1 MLGLSAYFD
10 ESGHSEDPHCR
21 FVGMGGLIAPESAWT
36 EFEQKWQ
43 AVLDDQCEGHWF
55 HMKDFA
61 SGYGIYAGWG
71 KERKERLLGS
81 LVKTV
86 RESGARPFGAVVSL
100 DAYETVCRGLP
111 GIEKL
116 LVDPYYI
123 CFQDVTAAAAVSVI
137 AYSIHATT
145 TVEEWQEFEKTE
157 KVAMVYARHDGF
169 GTISSSS
176 GTRRESMG
184 RAESLWHALKDANP
198 AWGQWMGAYSSN
210 LAQNLAFLQAADLFA
225 YELTHEFENR
235 VNRPQDPMRW
245 GLAQMLPGSWRD
257 FLHKF
262 YGVPQLLQML
272 TESGILGPHEDP
284 RHGLSIHSSMN
295 NIMHRDLL
303 FARMYNR
310 RYRNEK
316 PSEKS

>member
-10 ESGHSEDPHCR
+10 ESGHSEDARCR

-36 EFEQKWQ
+36 EFEKKWQ
-43 AVLDDQCEGHWF
+43 AVLDEQCEGHWF
-55 HMKDFA
+55 HMKDYA
-61 SGYGIYAGWG
+61 PGYGIYEGWG
-71 KERKERLLGS
+71 KKRREKLFGA
-81 LVKTV
+81 LVKAV
-86 RESGARPFGAVVSL
+86 RESGAKPFGAVVSL
-100 DAYETVCRGLP
+100 DAYEIVCSAFP
-111 GIEKL
+111 GIEKWL
-116 LVDPYYI
+116 GDPYYI
-123 CFQDVTAAAAVSVI
+123 CFRDVTLAAAVSVI
-137 AYSIHATT
+137 SYSMHATT

-176 GTRRESMG
+176 GTRPENMG
-184 RAESLWHALKDANP
+184 RAESIWYDLRTNP
-198 AWGQWMGAYSSN
+198 AWGHWMGAYSSN
-210 LAQNLAFLQAADLFA
+210 LPQNLVFLQAADLFA

-262 YGVPQLLQML
+262 YGVPQLLNML
-272 TESGILGPHEDP
+272 VECRILGPHEDP
-284 RHGLSIHSSMN
+284 RHGLSINTSMS

-303 FARMYNR
+303 FGRMYER
-310 RYRNEK
+310 RNKDK
-316 PSEKS
+316 PGN